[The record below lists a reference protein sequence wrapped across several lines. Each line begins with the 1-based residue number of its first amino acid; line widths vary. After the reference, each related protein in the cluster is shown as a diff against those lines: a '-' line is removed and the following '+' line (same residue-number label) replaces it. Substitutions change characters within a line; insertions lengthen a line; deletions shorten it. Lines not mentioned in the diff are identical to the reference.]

1 MIFLIK
7 HYLILLAGLPAT
19 TTPESTDFVTTA
31 PAPIIAD
38 SPIESTLP
46 EMINECC
53 PTNAF
58 ESRFVN
64 APTSEPGPQKHIAPF
79 CIMADYARRP

>member
-53 PTNAF
+53 PTNVTTQHPY
-58 ESRFVN
+58 RKLLVN
-64 APTSEPGPQKHIAPF
+64 KA
-79 CIMADYARRP
+79 